1 MRCKINLWLSAF
13 FTLTVFTAV
22 GQSNPIDTTKR
33 DSSQYIQIIQ
43 SDVFSR
49 VKQDSSK
56 DLNILVGHVIMKQNN
71 TLFYCDS
78 AIQDTKLNQFEAFGN
93 IHINDADSVHTY
105 SQYIKYLGDTR
116 IATLK
121 KKVKLTDGKGVL
133 TTENL
138 EYDLNAKMGTYI
150 NGGKVVNGQSVL
162 TSKEGIYYA
171 DTKDVYFQKNVKLVD
186 PDYTLAT
193 DTLLYNLNSEVASFV
208 AATTINDGRSRIRTR
223 SGFYDLKQGK
233 ANFKERPIMDDST
246 QVLIADKIDYDKI
259 SGIALADGNVFYRDS
274 AQGVSMISGA
284 AVFNNQVKDI
294 LSYKNPV
301 MILRQDK
308 DSLFIAADSLYSAFL
323 PKDTAKKND
332 RSDTLRYFNAFHH
345 VRMYSDSLQ
354 GKCDIKIWKDL
365 P

>member
-13 FTLTVFTAV
+13 FTLAVFTAV

-43 SDVFSR
+43 SDVFRR

-56 DLNILVGHVIMKQNN
+56 DLNILVRHVIMKQNN

-121 KKVKLTDGKGVL
+121 KIVKLTDGKGVL

-150 NGGKVVNGQSVL
+150 NGGNVVNG
-162 TSKEGIYYA
+162 
-171 DTKDVYFQKNVKLVD
+171 
-186 PDYTLAT
+186 
-193 DTLLYNLNSEVASFV
+193 
-208 AATTINDGRSRIRTR
+208 
-223 SGFYDLKQGK
+223 
-233 ANFKERPIMDDST
+233 
-246 QVLIADKIDYDKI
+246 
-259 SGIALADGNVFYRDS
+259 
-274 AQGVSMISGA
+274 
-284 AVFNNQVKDI
+284 
-294 LSYKNPV
+294 
-301 MILRQDK
+301 
-308 DSLFIAADSLYSAFL
+308 
-323 PKDTAKKND
+323 
-332 RSDTLRYFNAFHH
+332 
-345 VRMYSDSLQ
+345 
-354 GKCDIKIWKDL
+354 
-365 P
+365 